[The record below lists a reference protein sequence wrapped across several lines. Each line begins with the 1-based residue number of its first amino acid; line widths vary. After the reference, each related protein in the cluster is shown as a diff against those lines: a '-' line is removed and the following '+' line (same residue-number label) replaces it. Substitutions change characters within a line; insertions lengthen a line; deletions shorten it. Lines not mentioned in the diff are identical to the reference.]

1 MYASASQWG
10 KMYVYMWNTHSNG
23 RRGRSVPRR
32 PLGHVSHMRPLLLC
46 LLSGAA
52 LAQQVPGGMHVVEL
66 HDKADANLDQLLAL
80 FASFGVGADKAR
92 PLVQKVS
99 EERERRHTRTRS

>member
-1 MYASASQWG
+1 
-10 KMYVYMWNTHSNG
+10 
-23 RRGRSVPRR
+23 
-32 PLGHVSHMRPLLLC
+32 MRPLLLC

-92 PLVQKVS
+92 PLVQKVC
-99 EERERRHTRTRS
+99 EERERGDTRARTLLAPRELPCMHAQADHPYYLRFTGH

>member
-1 MYASASQWG
+1 M
-10 KMYVYMWNTHSNG
+10 
-23 RRGRSVPRR
+23 
-32 PLGHVSHMRPLLLC
+32 SHMRPLLLC

-92 PLVQKVS
+92 PLVQKVR
-99 EERERRHTRTRS
+99 EERERRHTRACAPSAKRAPVYARAS